1 MRLICFFVCI
11 LIFTACKKSTDNSSS
26 NSGPT
31 LPSTTTPQFSMSWQK
46 ALGGSGIDILNSCA
60 PTPDGGC
67 IVTGQT
73 TSNDGDVTGLHSK
86 SDIWIVKLSSSG
98 SIEWQKALG
107 GSGSEDAYSIIAT
120 SDGGYALTGWTTSTD
135 GDAGSGF
142 HGGNFADLW
151 IVKLNS
157 SGNIVWQKILGGSMG
172 DYGRSIIEIPG
183 GGFVVAGYTLSND
196 GDVSGHHGLQD
207 AWIIKLENNGSI
219 AWKKT
224 IGGTNIDHAFS
235 IIATSDGGYIL
246 AGASKSN
253 DGDVSGNHGDLDF
266 WIVKLN
272 SAGNMSWQKSLGGS
286 GRDIANSIVATAD
299 GSYLICGETE
309 SNNEDVSGNHGGIDA
324 WLVKL
329 TNNGTITWKKTVGG
343 PSNEGANSITTA
355 QADNYVI
362 GGTVVEDFWTVK
374 VGADGNM
381 IEQKYFGG
389 TAFDAASAVIKTTD
403 DRFIAVGMAA
413 SNNGYIT
420 GYHGGN
426 YDGWAVKFKF

>member
-26 NSGPT
+26 NPGPT

-183 GGFVVAGYTLSND
+183 EYISPVRSCND
-196 GDVSGHHGLQD
+196 
-207 AWIIKLENNGSI
+207 
-219 AWKKT
+219 
-224 IGGTNIDHAFS
+224 
-235 IIATSDGGYIL
+235 
-246 AGASKSN
+246 
-253 DGDVSGNHGDLDF
+253 
-266 WIVKLN
+266 
-272 SAGNMSWQKSLGGS
+272 
-286 GRDIANSIVATAD
+286 
-299 GSYLICGETE
+299 
-309 SNNEDVSGNHGGIDA
+309 
-324 WLVKL
+324 
-329 TNNGTITWKKTVGG
+329 
-343 PSNEGANSITTA
+343 
-355 QADNYVI
+355 
-362 GGTVVEDFWTVK
+362 
-374 VGADGNM
+374 
-381 IEQKYFGG
+381 
-389 TAFDAASAVIKTTD
+389 
-403 DRFIAVGMAA
+403 
-413 SNNGYIT
+413 
-420 GYHGGN
+420 
-426 YDGWAVKFKF
+426 